1 MYGRIERVLTAVNLL
16 NNRLYSQEST
26 KQNQSD
32 EQLVQQI
39 IAGEQEAMNTLVER
53 HRRFVLTC
61 ICQTVKDRYLA
72 EDIAQDVWIKVYRSL
87 HTFRGE
93 AKFTTWLYRLT
104 RNQLIDTLRKWKFHL
119 QSDSL
124 PYEDYRMNLDNE
136 LIASEEL
143 PEEHVLKQE
152 RCEQVRETL
161 RNMPLKYRSIMV
173 MYHLRD
179 RSYTEI
185 AEQLSMPVRTVE
197 TRLYR
202 AKALFKNGWGQAAE
216 VPVV

>member
-1 MYGRIERVLTAVNLL
+1 MNLL
-16 NNRLYSQEST
+16 NTRLYSQEST
-26 KQNQSD
+26 KHNKSD

-61 ICQTVKDRYLA
+61 ICQTVKDRHLA

-119 QSDSL
+119 QTDSL
-124 PYEDYRMNLDNE
+124 PYEDYRLNLDNE
-136 LIASEEL
+136 LVSSEEL

-161 RNMPLKYRSIMV
+161 RSMPLKYRSIMV

-216 VPVV
+216 IPVV

>member
-1 MYGRIERVLTAVNLL
+1 MLTAVNLL
-16 NNRLYSQEST
+16 NTRLYSQESI
-26 KQNQSD
+26 KQNKSD

-61 ICQTVKDRYLA
+61 ICQTVKDRHLA

-104 RNQLIDTLRKWKFHL
+104 RNQLIDTLRKWKYHL
-119 QSDSL
+119 QADSL

-136 LIASEEL
+136 LVASDEL

-152 RCEQVRETL
+152 RCEQVRDTL

>member
-1 MYGRIERVLTAVNLL
+1 MNLL

>member
-1 MYGRIERVLTAVNLL
+1 MLTAVNLL
-16 NNRLYSQEST
+16 NTRLYSQEST
-26 KQNQSD
+26 KHNKSD

-61 ICQTVKDRYLA
+61 ICQTVKDRHLA

-119 QSDSL
+119 QTDSL
-124 PYEDYRMNLDNE
+124 PYEDYRLNLDNE
-136 LIASEEL
+136 LVSSEEL

-161 RNMPLKYRSIMV
+161 RSMPLKYRSIMV

-216 VPVV
+216 IPVV